1 MNDFTTELFKTLLEG
16 KDITE
21 IFRHHVEC
29 AVNKLLQY
37 ELREFLDY
45 DKYDRKGFNS
55 GNSRNGYYERTLKTQ
70 YGDLILKIPR
80 DRTGEFENQTLTPY
94 KRQNDTVESMIIHL
108 YSNGMTTEEI
118 SRIIEKMYG
127 HHYTKQTVS
136 NITAAVV
143 GDIQAFNQ
151 RLLSKRYAVI
161 YLDATYL
168 PVRRDTVTKEALYF
182 ALGITPE
189 GYKEILSYSLFPTES
204 AHNWEIVLSDLR
216 ARGIEESLLFVTD
229 GLAGIKDAISNVFP
243 KAKHQSCWVHLAR
256 NVSHGVRV
264 KDRTEVL
271 SDLKTVY
278 TKDTLDEAQEALNQ
292 FVKTWDKRY
301 PKVTEK
307 FKNNPSLFTFLSFPK
322 EIRASIYTTNLIE
335 GFNKHLKRYTKRK
348 EQFPNEDSLIRF
360 IGTYA
365 GDYNQRFQM
374 RIHKGFK
381 LVTAELNEMF
391 N

>member
-1 MNDFTTELFKTLLEG
+1 MNDFTTELLKPLLEG

-21 IFRHHVEC
+21 IFRYHVEC
-29 AVNKLLQY
+29 AVNQLLQY
-37 ELREFLDY
+37 ELREFLNY
-45 DKYDRKGFNS
+45 DKYDRRGFNS
-55 GNSRNGYYERTLKTQ
+55 GNSRNGYYERTLKTE
-70 YGDLILKIPR
+70 YGDLLLKIPR
-80 DRTGEFENQTLTPY
+80 DRNGEFENQTLTPY

-143 GDIQAFNQ
+143 GDIQAFN
-151 RLLSKRYAVI
+151 RRGLSKRYAVI
-161 YLDATYL
+161 YLDATHL

-189 GYKEILSYSLFPTES
+189 GFKEILSYSLYPTES
-204 AHNWEIVLSDLR
+204 AHNWEMILSDLR
-216 ARGIEESLLFVTD
+216 VRGVEESLLFVTD

-243 KAKHQSCWVHLAR
+243 QAKHQSCWVHLAR
-256 NVSHGVRV
+256 NVAHAVRV
-264 KDRTEVL
+264 KDRSEVL
-271 SDLKTVY
+271 NDLKTVY
-278 TKDTLDEAQEALNQ
+278 TKDTLENAEVALSTFIN
-292 FVKTWDKRY
+292 TWDKRY
-301 PKVTEK
+301 PKVTEI

-348 EQFPNEDSLIRF
+348 EQFPNEDSLVRF

-381 LVTAELNEMF
+381 LVTAELNDMF